1 MVSCFYSFHVGS
13 GSQSP
18 SAYEMA
24 LAITAEL
31 FQYGESVGYNFTLLD
46 IGGGYPGEKGSNEIF
61 QRVSNAIKSGLDCY
75 FNSEA
80 YPGLSVI
87 AEPGELCQVLFS

>member
-1 MVSCFYSFHVGS
+1 MWCYDNYCFYSFHVGS

-24 LAITAEL
+24 LAMSAQL
-31 FQYGESVGYNFTLLD
+31 FQHGRSIGYNFTLLD
-46 IGGGYPGEKGSNEIF
+46 IGGGYPGDKGTNEIF
-61 QRVSNAIKSGLDCY
+61 RRVSNAINGGLDLY
-75 FNSEA
+75 FNSET

-87 AEPGELCQVLFS
+87 AEPGEL